1 MRTSSFAS
9 YVSRHPR
16 PHPVNEIAV
25 WGWIAGAI
33 LAVIVVGTALS
44 PHPTKHASNAP
55 PTTLMAPPAAQP
67 LLPTEIISNP
77 DL

>member
-1 MRTSSFAS
+1 MRIRSFAS
-9 YVSRHPR
+9 LVAQHPT
-16 PHPVNEIAV
+16 PCPLNEIAV